1 MKEQRCMNIQN
12 ANANEYLL
20 CTRAISLILLPGH
33 KSVGYGDTYCLL
45 VFVAVRS
52 GRI

>member
-1 MKEQRCMNIQN
+1 MKEQRHMNIQN

-20 CTRAISLILLPGH
+20 CARVINLILFPCH

-45 VFVAVRS
+45 VFVSVRS
-52 GRI
+52 WRI